1 MYFKIYVI
9 FDFLLVIFFLYFSG
23 ILSFIKL
30 RVVIRYVE
38 RWRGCG
44 MESIWCLFL
53 GKVERNYVENFLVR
67 MEVKYIFLMKLL
79 FNDGVLKEFYSCF

>member
-1 MYFKIYVI
+1 
-9 FDFLLVIFFLYFSG
+9 
-23 ILSFIKL
+23 
-30 RVVIRYVE
+30 
-38 RWRGCG
+38 

-79 FNDGVLKEFYSCF
+79 FNDGVLKEFYSCFQEVDLY